1 MAVKINR
8 SEKFIELAPL
18 SLEDLEK
25 IARQLNQDYAVDFV
39 IGLMCEMNDDGLQK
53 VRDWLAEG

>member
-8 SEKFIELAPL
+8 SEKFIELPPL

-25 IARQLNQDYAVDFV
+25 IARQLNQDYAVDFA
-39 IGLMCEMNDDGLQK
+39 IGLMCEMDESGLQK
-53 VRDWLAEG
+53 IRDWLAE